1 VCWYNVGVNEHTVT
15 GGPFDSG
22 TLGEADEFMWTA
34 NQVGTFGY
42 RCNFHNPQMQ
52 ATLIV
57 IA

>member
-1 VCWYNVGVNEHTVT
+1 VT

-52 ATLIV
+52 AKLNV